1 MNKKNIFTL
10 VFSSLFLGVI
20 NNCYAEN
27 LNFKNL
33 SSKEIDLSFKVNYD
47 NQYFN
52 FENDFLDIKIDK
64 NVSFYDRIEY
74 LKSLKETSLIG
85 QVEIDNKKIKYSG
98 IFGDIVAN
106 DFEELMDKNEKNKK
120 KLNENFQRIDGYG
133 VFFSENAKKYKRALD
148 EKTIKTLA
156 SKIVGKEGNL
166 ILFEPNLD
174 KNKVPLILAIN
185 NKKKLSIV
193 SLQSLL

>member
-10 VFSSLFLGVI
+10 IFSSLFLGAI
-20 NNCYAEN
+20 NNCYADN

-64 NVSFYDRIEY
+64 SVSFSDRVEY
-74 LKSLKETSLIG
+74 VKSLKETSLIG
-85 QVEIDNKKIKYSG
+85 QIEINNKRIKYSG
-98 IFGDIVAN
+98 VLGDIVAN
-106 DFEELMDKNEKNKK
+106 DLEELIDKSEENKK
-120 KLNENFQRIDGYG
+120 KLNENFQRVDGYG
-133 VFFSENAKKYKRALD
+133 VIFSENAKKYKRALD
-148 EKTIKTLA
+148 EKTIKDLA
-156 SKIVGKEGNL
+156 SKVVGKEGNL

-174 KNKVPLILAIN
+174 KNKEPLVLAIN
-185 NKKKLSIV
+185 NKKELSIV

>member
-1 MNKKNIFTL
+1 MNRKNIFTL
-10 VFSSLFLGVI
+10 IFSSLFLGVV

-64 NVSFYDRIEY
+64 NVSFSDRIEY
-74 LKSLKETSLIG
+74 LKFLKETSLIG

-133 VFFSENAKKYKRALD
+133 VIFSENAKKYKRALD

-156 SKIVGKEGNL
+156 SKVVGKEGNL

-174 KNKVPLILAIN
+174 KNKEPLILSIS